1 LINNLR
7 LLVEGRGHLGACIMH
22 VELMHVEV
30 GVCHELVGSLLAS
43 VVMLAKVA
51 ACRDSSCSPRRFA
64 SSREGPARRGA
75 SACRGGS
82 CSPWRS
88 TKLRL
93 AGEVQGLPRIVED
106 GREASARRRRSRSFG
121 SPGRFRACRRGRRGC
136 RLLALN
142 NFGLRR

>member
-51 ACRDSSCSPRRFA
+51 ACRDSSCSPA
-64 SSREGPARRGA
+64 AAKVQLAAELQLVEEVHVRRG
-75 SACRGGS
+75 SPRSFGWPKRLRACRG
-82 CSPWRS
+82 
-88 TKLRL
+88 
-93 AGEVQGLPRIVED
+93 
-106 GREASARRRRSRSFG
+106 
-121 SPGRFRACRRGRRGC
+121 
-136 RLLALN
+136 
-142 NFGLRR
+142 

>member
-1 LINNLR
+1 MINNLR

-93 AGEVQGLPRIVED
+93 AGEVPGLPQIVAD
-106 GREASARRRRSRSFG
+106 GREGSVRRR
-121 SPGRFRACRRGRRGC
+121 
-136 RLLALN
+136 
-142 NFGLRR
+142 

>member
-1 LINNLR
+1 MINNLR
-7 LLVEGRGHLGACIMH
+7 LLVDGRGHLGACIMH

-51 ACRDSSCSPRRFA
+51 ACRDSSCSPRR
-64 SSREGPARRGA
+64 
-75 SACRGGS
+75 
-82 CSPWRS
+82 S

-93 AGEVQGLPRIVED
+93 AGEVLGLPRIVED

-121 SPGRFRACRRGRRGC
+121 SPGRFRACRR
-136 RLLALN
+136 
-142 NFGLRR
+142 